1 LLRSFLSLNQHGNG
15 HHARILG
22 EILATNSQL
31 PSLRWNYDNGMTM
44 MGKRGTLSSTS
55 LRNRN
60 CCPQRPA
67 LYLIGLAILAT
78 QAALSQAAPV
88 TSGPPAS
95 NAASEFFEEPD
106 WQTVCSRVLATPLP
120 PGAAALARS
129 ASDKPALAA
138 GQCDEQAVYYGFGE
152 SPNYQAALQCAYRHR
167 AHPDVPSNG
176 SLEGAGTLAM
186 LYANGDGVPRDYALA
201 IRFSCEVGGAG
212 GSNAPER
219 IGRLEALRD
228 GKLPSGTPFDLCDE
242 QMSGAMG
249 AYCSDL
255 SEKQADVGRARRIAA
270 IKAHLSLQVQ
280 AMLPALQLDEKAFEQ
295 ARMKGEY
302 PGGGGS
308 GSVGFALDDQNK
320 LREQFV
326 INLERFST
334 GKLPKTS
341 PASRHLAQRELDAAY
356 AAALAV
362 PRDPKAPFGNP
373 TVKGLKASQAA
384 WEKLFEQW
392 MLFVPVAFPD
402 LSQDAVATE
411 LLRLRI
417 HQVKKASY

>member
-1 LLRSFLSLNQHGNG
+1 M
-15 HHARILG
+15 A
-22 EILATNSQL
+22 
-31 PSLRWNYDNGMTM
+31 M
-44 MGKRGTLSSTS
+44 MGKRSTSSSLS
-55 LRNRN
+55 LRNGIRRS
-60 CCPQRPA
+60 QRRV
-67 LYLIGLAILAT
+67 LYLIGLAALAT
-78 QAALSQAAPV
+78 QAARSQTAPG
-88 TSGPPAS
+88 TSGLPAS
-95 NAASEFFEEPD
+95 NTASELFEEPE

-120 PGAAALARS
+120 PGTAALARS

-138 GQCDEQAVYYGFGE
+138 GQCDEQALYYGFGE

-167 AHPDVPSNG
+167 AHPDAPSNS

-201 IRFSCEVGGAG
+201 IRFACEVGGEG

-228 GKLPSGTPFDLCDE
+228 GKLPFGTTFDLCDE

-270 IKAHLSLQVQ
+270 IKDHLSQEAQ
-280 AMLPALQLDEKAFEQ
+280 AMLAALQADENAFEQ
-295 ARMKGEY
+295 ARVKGEY

-308 GSVGFALDDQNK
+308 GSVGFALDDQNR

-334 GKLPKTS
+334 GKLPKAS
-341 PASRHLAQRELDAAY
+341 PASRQLAQRELDAAY

-362 PRDPKAPFGNP
+362 PRDPNAPFGNP
-373 TVKGLKASQAA
+373 TVNGLKATQAA

-392 MLFVPVAFPD
+392 MLFVPVAFSD

-417 HQVKKASY
+417 HQVEKASY

>member
-1 LLRSFLSLNQHGNG
+1 MTIYSGN
-15 HHARILG
+15 RICRRVWL
-22 EILATNSQL
+22 
-31 PSLRWNYDNGMTM
+31 
-44 MGKRGTLSSTS
+44 
-55 LRNRN
+55 
-60 CCPQRPA
+60 A
-67 LYLIGLAILAT
+67 LYLIGLATVAPV
-78 QAALSQAAPV
+78 AVLSQTAPG
-88 TSGPPAS
+88 TSASPAS
-95 NAASEFFEEPD
+95 NAASEFFDEPD
-106 WQTVCSRVLATPLP
+106 WQAVCSRVLATPLP
-120 PGAAALARS
+120 PGAATLARS
-129 ASDKPALAA
+129 ASDKPALAF
-138 GQCDEQAVYYGFGE
+138 GQCDEQALYYGFSE

-167 AHPDVPSNG
+167 AHPDAPSNS

-201 IRFSCEVGGAG
+201 IRFACEVGNRG
-212 GSNAPER
+212 GSNAAER

-228 GKLPSGTPFDLCDE
+228 GKLPSGTTFDLCDE

-255 SEKQADVGRARRIAA
+255 SEKQADVGRARRIAV
-270 IKAHLSLQVQ
+270 IKAHLSQEAQ
-280 AMLPALQLDEKAFEQ
+280 TMLAALQADENAFEQ
-295 ARMKGEY
+295 ARVKGEY

-334 GKLPKTS
+334 GKLPKAS
-341 PASRHLAQRELDAAY
+341 PADRQLAQRELDAAY

-362 PRDPKAPFGNP
+362 PRDPNAPFGNP
-373 TVKGLKASQAA
+373 TVNGIKATQGA
-384 WEKLFEQW
+384 WETLFEQW
-392 MLFVPVAFPD
+392 MRFVLVAFPD
-402 LSQDAVATE
+402 LSPDAAATE

>member
-1 LLRSFLSLNQHGNG
+1 MSG
-15 HHARILG
+15 HP
-22 EILATNSQL
+22 T
-31 PSLRWNYDNGMTM
+31 
-44 MGKRGTLSSTS
+44 
-55 LRNRN
+55 
-60 CCPQRPA
+60 
-67 LYLIGLAILAT
+67 
-78 QAALSQAAPV
+78 
-88 TSGPPAS
+88 S
-95 NAASEFFEEPD
+95 NAAPGLFEEPD

-129 ASDKPALAA
+129 ASAKSAPEA
-138 GQCDEQAVYYGFGE
+138 GQCDEQALYYGFGE
-152 SPNYQAALQCAYRHR
+152 RPNYQAVLLCAYRHR
-167 AHPDVPSNG
+167 AHPDAPSHS

-201 IRFSCEVGGAG
+201 IRFACEVGNRGN
-212 GSNAPER
+212 SNAPER

-228 GKLPSGTPFDLCDE
+228 GKLPSGATFDLCDE

-255 SEKQADVGRARRIAA
+255 SEKQADVGRARSIAA
-270 IKAHLSLQVQ
+270 IKAHLSQQAQ
-280 AMLPALQLDEKAFEQ
+280 AMLPALQADEKAFEQ
-295 ARMKGEY
+295 TRLKGEY
-302 PGGGGS
+302 SGGGGS
-308 GSVGFALDDQNK
+308 GSVGFALDDQNN

-334 GKLPKTS
+334 GKLPKAS
-341 PASRHLAQRELDAAY
+341 PASRQQAQRELDTAY

-362 PRDPKAPFGNP
+362 PRDPNAPFGNP
-373 TVKGLKASQAA
+373 TVNGLKATQTA

-392 MLFVPVAFPD
+392 MLFVSVAFPD
-402 LSQDAVATE
+402 LSQDAVKAE